1 MNDDLQTTRTVEI
14 PACGG
19 FMLAER
25 TNEHLALFN
34 AGTEADF
41 FSSNEEL
48 LALCQ
53 KYLEDDGLREQIA
66 EAGKR
71 RTEIGNYSNDGM
83 VRSILMRVTKR

>member
-48 LALCQ
+48 LALCR
-53 KYLEDDGLREQIA
+53 KYLKDDTLREQIA
-66 EAGKR
+66 EAGR
-71 RTEIGNYSNDGM
+71 HRTEKEDYSNDGM
-83 VRSILMRVTKR
+83 IKSIITRVFE